1 MRRSAVPNAA
11 AAAQADPPPG
21 VGDADANASRTSL
34 NGRSAKE
41 ATNHLPHR
49 IGSDTVNGHALLPP
63 MFAAENADRAA
74 GKAEERGEI
83 ADEFV
88 VRRALDRRR
97 GQTHEDGGITL
108 AVGGGFGRA
117 G

>member
-1 MRRSAVPNAA
+1 MAAAMRRSAVPNAP

-34 NGRSAKE
+34 SGRSAKE
-41 ATNHLPHR
+41 ATNQLPYG
-49 IGSDTVNGHALLPP
+49 IGSDAVNGHALLPS

-74 GKAEERGEI
+74 GKPEERGEI

-88 VRRALDRRR
+88 VRGALDRRR
-97 GQTHEDGGITL
+97 GETHEDGVITL
-108 AVGGGFGRA
+108 AVD
-117 G
+117 